1 MILNFFSDRD
11 YELAHPA
18 PSVPGINQSRE
29 TSQNEASD
37 TFSLLFL
44 FLMIALFIS
53 VCFSKSKV
61 FCILLFICNL
71 N

>member
-1 MILNFFSDRD
+1 
-11 YELAHPA
+11 
-18 PSVPGINQSRE
+18 
-29 TSQNEASD
+29 
-37 TFSLLFL
+37 L

>member
-1 MILNFFSDRD
+1 MMLKIFSDRD

-18 PSVPGINQSRE
+18 PSVSRIDQSRE
-29 TSQNEASD
+29 TGHNEASD
-37 TFSLLFL
+37 TFSFLFL
-44 FLMIALFIS
+44 FLIIALFIS

-61 FCILLFICNL
+61 FGILLFICNL